1 MDKETKDIVKL
12 IASIQIESLNSI
24 KEDVKNGNDI
34 AQDLIKKL
42 LQIEDDE
49 IIFEDD
55 EIIRALDEHIELYVE
70 MENTPQLIN
79 MLSEYQMLVCS
90 HILFRMEDEWV
101 HTNSQGVLGTWAIF
115 QRANLKFHPEL
126 TLLKF

>member
-12 IASIQIESLNSI
+12 IAGIQIESLNSL
-24 KEDVKNGNDI
+24 KEDISNGNNI

-42 LQIEDDE
+42 LQIDNDE
-49 IIFEDD
+49 IIM
-55 EIIRALDEHIELYVE
+55 ALDEHIELYTE
-70 MENTPQLIN
+70 IENTPQLIN

-101 HTNSQGVLGTWAIF
+101 HNNSQGVLGTWAIF
-115 QRANLKFHPEL
+115 QKANLEFHPEL

>member
-12 IASIQIESLNSI
+12 IAGIQIESLNSI

-42 LQIEDDE
+42 IQIEADE

>member
-12 IASIQIESLNSI
+12 IAGIQIESLNSI

-49 IIFEDD
+49 II
-55 EIIRALDEHIELYVE
+55 RALDEHIELYVE
-70 MENTPQLIN
+70 IENTPQLIN

-90 HILFRMEDEWV
+90 HILFLSLI
-101 HTNSQGVLGTWAIF
+101 HI
-115 QRANLKFHPEL
+115 
-126 TLLKF
+126 

>member
-12 IASIQIESLNSI
+12 IAGIQIESLDSL
-24 KEDVKNGNDI
+24 KEDISNGNNI

-42 LQIEDDE
+42 LQIDN
-49 IIFEDD
+49 D
-55 EIIRALDEHIELYVE
+55 EIIRALDEHIELYTE
-70 MENTPQLIN
+70 IENTPQLIN

-101 HTNSQGVLGTWAIF
+101 HNNSQGVFGTWAIF
-115 QRANLKFHPEL
+115 QKANLKFHPEL
-126 TLLKF
+126 TLLKI

>member
-12 IASIQIESLNSI
+12 IAGIQIESLDSL
-24 KEDVKNGNDI
+24 KEDISNGNNI

-42 LQIEDDE
+42 LQIDN
-49 IIFEDD
+49 D
-55 EIIRALDEHIELYVE
+55 EIIRALDEHIELYTE
-70 MENTPQLIN
+70 IENTPQLIN

-101 HTNSQGVLGTWAIF
+101 HNNSHGVLGTWAIF
-115 QRANLKFHPEL
+115 QKANLKFHPEL
-126 TLLKF
+126 TLLKI